1 MKTFSEQELK
11 DILDKH
17 VKWLSNQDGGY
28 CANLS
33 RANLSGAYLYG
44 ADLSHA
50 NLSGA
55 DLYGA
60 DLYGA
65 DLSHANLSG
74 ADLSHANLSRA
85 DLSGADLSGAYLY
98 GANLRETLYE
108 DNTIVS
114 FMYQRHTA
122 TYLGTDEIRIGCHIH
137 PIKHWADNFE
147 EIGRKANYSDEQIKR
162 YGNFIKSCA
171 EDFARSKK

>member
-33 RANLSGAYLYG
+33 RA
-44 ADLSHA
+44 D
-50 NLSGA
+50 
-55 DLYGA
+55 
-60 DLYGA
+60 
-65 DLSHANLSG
+65 LSG
-74 ADLSHANLSRA
+74 ADLSHANLS
-85 DLSGADLSGAYLY
+85 